1 MCNFFLEYIICDELF
16 KICVYVYVHYTICRN
31 MYSHNFFSRHDK
43 AEILLNIAKVGAKH
57 Q

>member
-1 MCNFFLEYIICDELF
+1 MCKQKLLYIICDELF

-31 MYSHNFFSRHDK
+31 MYSHKICSRHDK
-43 AEILLNIAKVGAKH
+43 AEILLNIAKVGVKH

>member
-31 MYSHNFFSRHDK
+31 MYSHKFFSRHDK
-43 AEILLNIAKVGAKH
+43 AEILLNIAKVGVKH